1 MAIAISDLPSAL
13 QAKITGA
20 ASIEQSLFVL
30 FQVMQQYEN
39 TPASNPDNL
48 NRISVVIADNGT
60 AACTFNTPT
69 TKDISSGVF
78 ESQAVSYLVGE

>member
-1 MAIAISDLPSAL
+1 MIAISDLSTAL

-20 ASIEQSLFVL
+20 ASIEQSLFVM
-30 FQVMQQYEN
+30 FQILQQIEN

-60 AACTFNTPT
+60 ATCTFSTPT